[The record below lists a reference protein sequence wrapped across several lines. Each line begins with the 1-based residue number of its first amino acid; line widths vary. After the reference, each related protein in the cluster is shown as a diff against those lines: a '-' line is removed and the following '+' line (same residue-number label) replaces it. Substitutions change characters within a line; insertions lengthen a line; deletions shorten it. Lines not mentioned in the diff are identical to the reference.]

1 MDGEGDL
8 MSSVAGGQ
16 KWKVDMLMEMRSRSG
31 PLVGTPAATI
41 VVTPAKVDPS
51 PQF

>member
-16 KWKVDMLMEMRSRSG
+16 KWKVDMLMEMSSRSG
-31 PLVGTPAATI
+31 PLAGTPAATV
-41 VVTPAKVDPS
+41 VVTPLLVASLIVG
-51 PQF
+51 